1 MGNVFYCIPE
11 IYMQGARCCTGNQQC
26 RCVRY
31 TLCLQGGRST
41 RVRDSK
47 TCRSGVFKEVGA
59 GGDEEGGGAERVFS
73 AVISY
78 AADVVGDALSCY
90 NDKPFLVQC
99 NSFSE
104 AC

>member
-47 TCRSGVFKEVGA
+47 TCCSGVFKEVGA
-59 GGDEEGGGAERVFS
+59 GGDEEGGRGVTG
-73 AVISY
+73 IL
-78 AADVVGDALSCY
+78 G
-90 NDKPFLVQC
+90 C
-99 NSFSE
+99 NIVCCGRSGGRIVMLQR
-104 AC
+104 